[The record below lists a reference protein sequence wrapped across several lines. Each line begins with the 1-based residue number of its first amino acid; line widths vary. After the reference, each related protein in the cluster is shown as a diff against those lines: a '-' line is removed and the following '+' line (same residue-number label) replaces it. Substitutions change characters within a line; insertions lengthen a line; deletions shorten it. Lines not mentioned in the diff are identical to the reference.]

1 MSIRPNSDSFVHIN
15 DNTLRKVDNEIEDV
29 INTLVYIDEKI
40 LNKDLIDTRKLSNMM
55 FNIRRRIFKVN
66 FKIHELELLTR
77 GNNKK
82 IERMKRKL
90 KFMHENFKLIN
101 DYNIQ
106 ILQRNKKKAIDTL
119 TIVNTIFLPL
129 ALITGYFGM
138 NFKSMGAP
146 SNKTGIFT
154 LKYGQGFVLALFV
167 SLTLFVVFLF
177 YSNILPQ

>member
-1 MSIRPNSDSFVHIN
+1 MSIKPNSDSFIHIN
-15 DNTLRKVDNEIEDV
+15 NNTLLKVDDDIEN
-29 INTLVYIDEKI
+29 IISTLVYIDEKV
-40 LNKDLIDTRKLSNMM
+40 LHKDLIDTRKLSNLM
-55 FNIRRRIFKVN
+55 FNIRKKIFKVN

-77 GNNKK
+77 GNNKNLEIIKKK
-82 IERMKRKL
+82 I

-101 DYNIQ
+101 DYNKQ

-154 LKYGQGFVLALFV
+154 LKYGQGFVLSLFV
-167 SLTLFVVFLF
+167 SLTLFVVFMF
-177 YSNILPQ
+177 YHNILPQ